1 AINDMLEEYE
11 RDTNPAITIT
21 SDQFK
26 AMPEWDQREVL
37 NELLLGANNAQN
49 EEARKAIQ
57 NKYRDLLTT
66 QLETKGQM
74 IIEENIETQLSK
86 NQLQIRT
93 KPLPPRLELP
103 KTGYREEYQYPG
115 SPRSP
120 PKLPTESDKSI
131 DSDASERK
139 RWMPSITKR
148 LRPLSPT
155 GGWKQM
161 FGGSG
166 SSKQN
171 IQQHTHS
178 PKRPSSLRN
187 SVDLTN
193 TPDILLPTPIQN
205 NQQTRNPKRPIDRS
219 NTSSPASW
227 HKNQKMY
234 TPSVTNFEN
243 EEDEQEISQNIER
256 AFNQDNQENNSESQ
270 QIQIQSSFKG

>member
-1 AINDMLEEYE
+1 MIEEYE
-11 RDTNPAITIT
+11 RDTNPAITNT

-57 NKYRDLLTT
+57 NKYRDLLAT

-74 IIEENIETQLSK
+74 IIEENIEMQLSK
-86 NQLQIRT
+86 NQSQIRT
-93 KPLPPRLELP
+93 KPPPPRLELP

-120 PKLPTESDKSI
+120 PKSPTEFDKSSI

-139 RWMPSITKR
+139 RRWMPSIIER

-155 GGWKQM
+155 GGWKQV
-161 FGGSG
+161 FVGSE

-171 IQQHTHS
+171 TYS
-178 PKRPSSLRN
+178 PKQLLSLRN
-187 SVDLTN
+187 SVDFTN
-193 TPDILLPTPIQN
+193 TPNILLPTPTPIQN
-205 NQQTRNPKRPIDRS
+205 NQQTRNPK
-219 NTSSPASW
+219 
-227 HKNQKMY
+227 
-234 TPSVTNFEN
+234 
-243 EEDEQEISQNIER
+243 
-256 AFNQDNQENNSESQ
+256 
-270 QIQIQSSFKG
+270 